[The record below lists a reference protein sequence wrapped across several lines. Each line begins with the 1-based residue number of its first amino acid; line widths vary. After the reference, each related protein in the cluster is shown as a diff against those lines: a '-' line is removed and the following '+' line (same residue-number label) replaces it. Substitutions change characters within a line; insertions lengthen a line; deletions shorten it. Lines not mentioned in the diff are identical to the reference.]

1 MAEFFVSTRPSPFRK
16 GDSLW
21 SQSSHP
27 QGDSLKVARR
37 GEEANAKS
45 ILIAGVDEAG
55 RGPLAGPL
63 AVAAV
68 ILDPARPI
76 AGLNDSKK
84 LSEARREALFPQ
96 IVERALAYCIV
107 LIEPEEIDRLNI
119 FQATMAGMSRAVAG
133 LVPAAAEALIDGNK
147 LPKDLPCRGRAI
159 VGGDALEPSISA
171 ASILAKVT
179 RDRLMVKLDGVH
191 PGYGFAIHKGYPT
204 PAHLASLQRLG
215 PCVQHRRSFAPVRV
229 LLDQARLF

>member
-1 MAEFFVSTRPSPFRK
+1 MVRQASVNNFQDDTSPPYQSLPRT
-16 GDSLW
+16 GD
-21 SQSSHP
+21 
-27 QGDSLKVARR
+27 
-37 GEEANAKS
+37 EANATGTERHWNAG
-45 ILIAGVDEAG
+45 ILVAGVDEAG

-76 AGLNDSKK
+76 VGLNDSKQ
-84 LSEARREALFPQ
+84 LSEAKREALYPL
-96 IVERALAYCIV
+96 IIERALAYCIV
-107 LIEPEEIDRLNI
+107 LVEPDEIDRLNI
-119 FQATMAGMSRAVAG
+119 FQATMAGMSRAIAG
-133 LVPAAAEALIDGNK
+133 LTPAAAEALIDGNK

-159 VGGDALEPSISA
+159 VGGDALEPAISA

-191 PGYGFAIHKGYPT
+191 PGYGFATHKGYPT
-204 PAHLASLQRLG
+204 AAHLVSLQQLG
-215 PCVQHRRSFAPVRV
+215 PCPQHRRSFAPVRA